1 MKNTKTVSAFRKR
14 CFWVILLLLPILLLS
29 GIDPGFMGIN
39 KQSPFSIFIMFILSS
54 LIYLYG
60 GWPFLKGL
68 IIEVRTKKPGMM
80 FTIGITITIA
90 YIFSI
95 AIIFGLQKIDFFRE
109 LIALILIMI
118 LDYWI
123 QIKSMAKVSKEA
135 ELINQTPPI
144 EKMQEIQETAYID

>member
-14 CFWVILLLLPILLLS
+14 FFWVILLLLPILLLS

-123 QIKSMAKVSKEA
+123 QIKSMATVSKEV

-144 EKMQEIQETAYID
+144 EKIQEIQENAYID